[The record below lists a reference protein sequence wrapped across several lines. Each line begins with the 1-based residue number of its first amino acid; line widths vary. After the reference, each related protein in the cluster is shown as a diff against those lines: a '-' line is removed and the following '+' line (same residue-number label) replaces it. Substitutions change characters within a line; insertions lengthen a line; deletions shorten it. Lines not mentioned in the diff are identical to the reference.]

1 MSYYSDKRRKAGLSK
16 SEVAEQL
23 GIEYAKYELIDRGI
37 LRMPNRFLDKFN
49 QIVNKSKNET
59 VIDKLDKIEVVNQWW
74 DKVSV
79 KKGHGHYV
87 LNDVMKEFNIDTIS
101 ELDKLLGYK
110 SHGVVSGYLNNNK
123 SIGFDAKNKMYNFFQ
138 DTLNIQPPKNKKQ
151 VINKRSVYTVDQ
163 QKEYTMLLEWFDSI
177 NFLEWRN
184 KNGIENH
191 KMQKD
196 SGLSEGTIHNILY
209 KKGTMKPVYA
219 TIKKFKTYYDKI
231 ENAKQQPVVMTFTS
245 VPTNEVPEEIRRQGE
260 KLVRE
265 VNENMNLKETLN
277 SKYREK
283 INNIEQRIKAYKE
296 LIEGLENE
304 KNVYEQVLEDI
315 NED

>member
-138 DTLNIQPPKNKKQ
+138 DTLNIQPPKNKSTT
-151 VINKRSVYTVDQ
+151 ISKRSTYTTEQ

-219 TIKKFKTYYDKI
+219 TIKKFKAYYDKV

-265 VNENMNLKETLN
+265 VNENMNLKEKL
-277 SKYREK
+277 SAKYQGEIEDLEKQISMYEKKIEDCYREK
-283 INNIEQRIKAYKE
+283 E
-296 LIEGLENE
+296 
-304 KNVYEQVLEDI
+304 VYEQVLADLED
-315 NED
+315 

>member
-49 QIVNKSKNET
+49 QIVSKSKNET
-59 VIDKLDKIEVVNQWW
+59 VINKLDKIDVVNKWW
-74 DKVSV
+74 DEVSV
-79 KKGHGHYV
+79 KKGHGSYV

-163 QKEYTMLLEWFDSI
+163 QKEYVELLDWFGSV

-209 KKGTMKPVYA
+209 KQGTMKPVYA

-245 VPTNEVPEEIRRQGE
+245 VPTNEVPEEIRKQGE
-260 KLVRE
+260 ELVRE
-265 VNENMNLKETLN
+265 VNENMTLKEKLIN
-277 SKYREK
+277 KYETTIRELEEQIEKHQMIIVDISREK
-283 INNIEQRIKAYKE
+283 E
-296 LIEGLENE
+296 
-304 KNVYEQVLEDI
+304 VYEQVLADLED
-315 NED
+315 

>member
-79 KKGHGHYV
+79 KKGRGHYV
-87 LNDVMKEFNIDTIS
+87 LNDIMKEFNINTIT

-123 SIGFDAKNKMYNFFQ
+123 TIGFDAKNKMYNFFQ
-138 DTLNIQPPKNKKQ
+138 DTLNIQPPKNKPTT
-151 VINKRSVYTVDQ
+151 ISKRSTYTTEQ

-265 VNENMNLKETLN
+265 VNENMNLKEKL
-277 SKYREK
+277 SAKYQGAIEDLEKQISMYEKKIEDCYREK
-283 INNIEQRIKAYKE
+283 E
-296 LIEGLENE
+296 
-304 KNVYEQVLEDI
+304 VYEQVLADLED
-315 NED
+315 

>member
-245 VPTNEVPEEIRRQGE
+245 VPTNEVPEEIRKQGE
-260 KLVRE
+260 ELVRE
-265 VNENMNLKETLN
+265 VNENMNLKEKL
-277 SKYREK
+277 SAKYQGAIEDLEKQISMYEKKIEDCYREK
-283 INNIEQRIKAYKE
+283 E
-296 LIEGLENE
+296 
-304 KNVYEQVLEDI
+304 VYEQVLADLED
-315 NED
+315 

>member
-138 DTLNIQPPKNKKQ
+138 DTLNIQPPKNKSTT
-151 VINKRSVYTVDQ
+151 ISKRSTYTTEQ

-265 VNENMNLKETLN
+265 VNENMNLKEKL
-277 SKYREK
+277 SAKYQGAIEDLEKQISMYEKKIEDCYREK
-283 INNIEQRIKAYKE
+283 E
-296 LIEGLENE
+296 
-304 KNVYEQVLEDI
+304 VYEQVLADLED
-315 NED
+315 

>member
-87 LNDVMKEFNIDTIS
+87 LNDIMKEFNIDTIS

-138 DTLNIQPPKNKKQ
+138 DTLNIQPPKNKSTT
-151 VINKRSVYTVDQ
+151 ISKRSTYTTEQ

-184 KNGIENH
+184 KNKIENH
-191 KMQKD
+191 QMQKD

-265 VNENMNLKETLN
+265 VNENMNLKEKL
-277 SKYREK
+277 SAKYQGAIEDLEKQISMYEKKIEDCYREK
-283 INNIEQRIKAYKE
+283 E
-296 LIEGLENE
+296 
-304 KNVYEQVLEDI
+304 VYEQVLADLED
-315 NED
+315 